1 MKYLFRVAVACGAMI
16 VASCRMADGPM
27 PDPKIDDVPNQVND
41 LARDL
46 GNIAAGHE
54 EARQDFI
61 DDLNAWVDLED
72 APAAAEPIR
81 ELGRQV
87 IELAAA
93 TKAAEPAM
101 VPLLERTYV
110 TLTALQLSE
119 NQIKQLEN
127 DVRAAAS
134 QLGADDVK
142 ARALGAQAVI
152 VQQAIT
158 ERHRRWYEVF

>member
-1 MKYLFRVAVACGAMI
+1 MRRAVLLAVTASVVLVAA
-16 VASCRMADGPM
+16 CRMSDGPL
-27 PDPKIDDVPNQVND
+27 PDAKSGDAPNQVND

-46 GNIAAGHE
+46 GNIVAGHE
-54 EARQDFI
+54 EAREDFVS
-61 DDLNAWVDLED
+61 DLNAWVELDD
-72 APAAAEPIR
+72 VPAAAEPIK
-81 ELGRQV
+81 ELGRQLM
-87 IELAAA
+87 ELMTS
-93 TKAAEPAM
+93 TKAQEPAM

-110 TLTALQLSE
+110 ALKGVQLSE
-119 NQIKQLEN
+119 DQVKRLEE

>member
-1 MKYLFRVAVACGAMI
+1 
-16 VASCRMADGPM
+16 M
-27 PDPKIDDVPNQVND
+27 PDPKVDEVPNQVKD

-61 DDLNAWVDLED
+61 DDLNAWVDLDD
-72 APAAAEPIR
+72 APSAAEPIK
-81 ELGRQV
+81 EFGRQV
-87 IELAAA
+87 IDIVTT

-101 VPLLERTYV
+101 VPLLERAYV
-110 TLTALQLSE
+110 ALAAVQLSE
-119 NQIKQLEN
+119 NQIKRLEG
-127 DVRAAAS
+127 DVRTAAS

-152 VQQAIT
+152 VQQAVT